1 MIVISTIGI
10 VLGLVCM
17 TVDFYATLA
26 GNKTPL
32 HRAGHLAFALTFM
45 MLVCLLWILR

>member
-1 MIVISTIGI
+1 MIVIIAIT
-10 VLGLVCM
+10 LGLVCM
-17 TVDFYATLA
+17 VVDFYATLV

>member
-1 MIVISTIGI
+1 VIVITGI
-10 VLGLVCM
+10 TLGLVCM
-17 TVDFYATLA
+17 AVDFYVTVA

-45 MLVCLLWILR
+45 MLVYLLWILR